1 MCECKSSTYTFYKFF
16 LRVQSCTD
24 MRWFDKTIQN
34 VYLNIKWRKKEW
46 WWSGDD
52 GVLQKFDSFSNY
64 LLHCFIGFPISL
76 RSTCRHRD
84 KNPADSSHPL
94 PFRAVLRSR
103 PSETAESRRG
113 KQQKELYQD
122 RNMSPGESQE
132 RLSRGQGLLVKPAL
146 TAWNKIWTGPL
157 DPWTGLLDP
166 WTIFWTIFLPFLDH
180 FLDQLFL
187 DYFFTIFGP
196 FFGSTFFGLFYRGG
210 PCIQGGVEC
219 SLSKGVKLRLIQAPM
234 RQNFSLW
241 RPNPEN

>member
-1 MCECKSSTYTFYKFF
+1 MCVCKSSTYTFYKFS

-166 WTIFWTIFLPFLDH
+166 WTIFGLFFYHFWTIFWTN
-180 FLDQLFL
+180 
-187 DYFFTIFGP
+187 FFWTILSRGAII
-196 FFGSTFFGLFYRGG
+196 ST
-210 PCIQGGVEC
+210 QGGVEC
-219 SLSKGVKLRLIQAPM
+219 SLSQGVKLRLIQAPM